1 MALFKAIRDILLS
14 AGQTSTIGGGVQ
26 ILSTADQD
34 SNGLNAIK
42 LSNAAGTLKGYVG
55 YRQNDLAGL
64 EIAGQST
71 SGSISAFLAFGNSRI
86 RISTS
91 GTEPI
96 NALFLNGAGLSLNGV
111 ICTGYT
117 AKSANFTATSLTST
131 IDCTNTITITLPTAV
146 GNSGRFH
153 TIKNSGTGV
162 ITIATTSSQTI
173 DGAATQSL
181 LTQWSKITVQSTG
194 ANWIIIS
201 N

>member
-1 MALFKAIRDILLS
+1 MALFKAIRNILLT

-42 LSNAAGTLKGYVG
+42 LFNAAGSSKGYIG
-55 YRQNDLAGL
+55 YRQNDLGGFEL
-64 EIAGQST
+64 GGGN
-71 SGSISAFLAFGNSRI
+71 GSNSAFIQLGASRMQAN
-86 RISTS
+86 T
-91 GTEPI
+91 
-96 NALFLNGAGLSLNGV
+96 NGAEGALLTLQDGIGLKLNGV
-111 ICTGYT
+111 IAPSYI
-117 AKSANFTATSLTST
+117 AKTANFTATSLTST

-146 GNSGRFH
+146 GQSGRIH

-173 DGAATQSL
+173 DGLTTQSL
-181 LTQWSKITVQSTG
+181 LTQYSKITVQSTG

>member
-34 SNGLNAIK
+34 SSGLNAIK
-42 LSNAAGTLKGYVG
+42 LFNAAGTIKGYVG
-55 YRQNDLAGL
+55 YRQNDLGGFEL
-64 EIAGQST
+64 G
-71 SGSISAFLAFGNSRI
+71 GGNGG
-86 RISTS
+86 TNS
-91 GTEPI
+91 GTI
-96 NALFLNGAGLSLNGV
+96 QFGTNAIQIASVGSLAAQCTTKDGSGTFFNGA
-111 ICTGYT
+111 IATGYV
-117 AKSANFTATSLTST
+117 AKSANFTATSQTST

-146 GNSGRFH
+146 GFAGRIH

-181 LTQWSKITVQSTG
+181 LTQYSKITVQSTG

>member
-1 MALFKAIRDILLS
+1 MALFKAIRNILLT
-14 AGQTSTIGGGVQ
+14 AGQTSSIGAASF
-26 ILSTADQD
+26 LSTADQTAD
-34 SNGLNAIK
+34 GLNAMK
-42 LSNAAGTLKGYVG
+42 VFNAAGTLKGYFG
-55 YRQNDLAGL
+55 YRQNDLAGV
-64 EIAGQST
+64 EIGGGNGTNQGNIQIGASRVQIN
-71 SGSISAFLAFGNSRI
+71 SIGGEAATATIQDGV
-86 RISTS
+86 
-91 GTEPI
+91 
-96 NALFLNGAGLSLNGV
+96 GLKLNGV
-111 ICTGYT
+111 IAPSYT

-146 GNSGRFH
+146 GQSGRIH

-181 LTQWSKITVQSTG
+181 ATQWSKITVQSTG

>member
-14 AGQTSTIGGGVQ
+14 AGQTSRIGAATF
-26 ILSTADQD
+26 LSASDQTSD
-34 SNGLNAIK
+34 GLNAIK

-55 YRQNDLAGL
+55 YRQNDLGGF
-64 EIAGQST
+64 EIAGQAS
-71 SGSISAFLAFGNSRI
+71 SGSLSSFIQFGNSRI
-86 RISTS
+86 KFLTS
-91 GTEPI
+91 GTENV
-96 NALFLNGAGLSLNGV
+96 NALFLDGAGLSLNGV
-111 ICTGYT
+111 ICTGYI
-117 AKSANFTATSLTST
+117 AKTANFTATSLTST

-181 LTQWSKITVQSTG
+181 ATQWSKITVQSTG

>member
-14 AGQTSTIGGGVQ
+14 AGQTSKIGSTTF
-26 ILSTADQD
+26 LSASDQD
-34 SNGLNAIK
+34 ADGLEAIK
-42 LSNAAGTLKGYVG
+42 FANLAGTSKGYIG
-55 YRQNDLAGL
+55 YKQNDLAGL
-64 EIAGQST
+64 ILGGGNGGHTARIQLG
-71 SGSISAFLAFGNSRI
+71 GSRCQII
-86 RISTS
+86 T
-91 GTEPI
+91 
-96 NALFLNGAGLSLNGV
+96 NGVEAGLLHVQDGLGLYINGV
-111 ICTGYT
+111 FSTKYI
-117 AKSANFTATSLTST
+117 AKTANFTATSLTST

-146 GNSGRFH
+146 GIAGRFH

-181 LTQWSKITVQSTG
+181 ATQWSKITVQSTG

>member
-1 MALFKAIRDILLS
+1 MALFKAIRNILLT
-14 AGQTSTIGGGVQ
+14 AGQTSSIGAASF
-26 ILSTADQD
+26 LSTADQTAD
-34 SNGLNAIK
+34 GLNAIK
-42 LSNAAGTLKGYVG
+42 VFNAAGTSKGYLG

-64 EIAGQST
+64 EIGGGNGSNTGTIQFGANRVQINTAGAESVSATFQD
-71 SGSISAFLAFGNSRI
+71 SI
-86 RISTS
+86 
-91 GTEPI
+91 
-96 NALFLNGAGLSLNGV
+96 GLKLNGV
-111 ICTGYT
+111 IAPSYI
-117 AKSANFTATSLTST
+117 AKTANFTATSLTST

-146 GNSGRFH
+146 GQSGRIH

>member
-1 MALFKAIRDILLS
+1 MALFKAIRNILLS
-14 AGQTSTIGGGVQ
+14 AGQTSSIGAATF
-26 ILSTADQD
+26 LSASDQTAD
-34 SNGLNAIK
+34 GLNAIK

-64 EIAGQST
+64 EIAGGNGST
-71 SGSISAFLAFGNSRI
+71 TSFIQFGNSRLKVI
-86 RISTS
+86 TT

-96 NALFLNGAGLSLNGV
+96 NALFLDGFGLSLNGV
-111 ICTGYT
+111 ICTGYI

-146 GNSGRFH
+146 GASGRFH

-181 LTQWSKITVQSTG
+181 ATQWSRITVQSTG

>member
-1 MALFKAIRDILLS
+1 MALFKAIRNILLT
-14 AGQTSTIGGGVQ
+14 AGQTSSIGAASF
-26 ILSTADQD
+26 LSTADQD

-42 LSNAAGTLKGYVG
+42 LFNAAGTQKGYVG

-64 EIAGQST
+64 ELGGGNGST
-71 SGSISAFLAFGNSRI
+71 QATIQFGSSSLKI
-86 RISTS
+86 
-91 GTEPI
+91 GTIGGE
-96 NALFLNGAGLSLNGV
+96 AATLTCKDGLGSVFNGV
-111 ICTGYT
+111 IAPSYIAKTG
-117 AKSANFTATSLTST
+117 NFTATSLTST

-146 GNSGRFH
+146 GQSGRIH

-181 LTQWSKITVQSTG
+181 ATQWSKITVQSTG

>member
-14 AGQTSTIGGGVQ
+14 AGQTSRIGAATF
-26 ILSTADQD
+26 LSASDQTAD
-34 SNGLNAIK
+34 GLNAIK
-42 LSNAAGTLKGYVG
+42 LSNLAGTLKGYLG
-55 YRQNDLAGL
+55 YRQNDLTGL
-64 EIAGQST
+64 EIAGGGGGT
-71 SGSISAFLAFGNSRI
+71 VSAFQQFGNSRI
-86 RISTS
+86 KFVTS
-91 GTEPI
+91 GSEPI
-96 NALFLNGAGLSLNGV
+96 NALFLDSAGLSLNGV
-111 ICTGYT
+111 ICTGYI

-173 DGAATQSL
+173 DGLTTQSL
-181 LTQWSKITVQSTG
+181 LTQYSKITVQSTG

>member
-1 MALFKAIRDILLS
+1 MALFKAIRNILLT
-14 AGQTSTIGGGVQ
+14 AGQTSSIGAASF
-26 ILSTADQD
+26 LSTADQTAD
-34 SNGLNAIK
+34 GLNAIK
-42 LSNAAGTLKGYVG
+42 LSNAAGTSKGYLG

-64 EIAGQST
+64 EIGGGNGSNTGTLQFGASRLQINTAGAEA
-71 SGSISAFLAFGNSRI
+71 ISATFQDGV
-86 RISTS
+86 
-91 GTEPI
+91 
-96 NALFLNGAGLSLNGV
+96 GLKLNGV
-111 ICTGYT
+111 IAPSYI
-117 AKSANFTATSLTST
+117 AKTANFTATSLTST

-181 LTQWSKITVQSTG
+181 ATQWSKITVQSTG

>member
-1 MALFKAIRDILLS
+1 MALFKAIRNILLT
-14 AGQTSTIGGGVQ
+14 AGQTSSIGAASF
-26 ILSTADQD
+26 LSTADQD

-42 LSNAAGTLKGYVG
+42 IYNAAGTIKGYVG
-55 YRQNDLAGL
+55 YRQNDLGGL
-64 EIAGQST
+64 ELGGGN
-71 SGSISAFLAFGNSRI
+71 GSNQGNIQIGASRVHISSIGAEAATLTCRDGFGSV
-86 RISTS
+86 
-91 GTEPI
+91 
-96 NALFLNGAGLSLNGV
+96 FNGV
-111 ICTGYT
+111 IAPSYI
-117 AKSANFTATSLTST
+117 AKTANFTATSLTST

-146 GNSGRFH
+146 GYSGRIH

-181 LTQWSKITVQSTG
+181 STQWSKITVQSTG

>member
-14 AGQTSTIGGGVQ
+14 AGQTSSIGAASF
-26 ILSTADQD
+26 LSTADQTSD
-34 SNGLNAIK
+34 GLNAIK
-42 LSNAAGTLKGYVG
+42 VFNAAGSLKGYVG

-64 EIAGQST
+64 EIGGQST
-71 SGSISAFLAFGNSRI
+71 SGVLSAFIQFGNNRIRFSTLGTESISA
-86 RISTS
+86 
-91 GTEPI
+91 
-96 NALFLNGAGLSLNGV
+96 LFLDGAGLSLNGV

>member
-1 MALFKAIRDILLS
+1 MALFKAIRNILLT
-14 AGQTSTIGGGVQ
+14 AGQTSSIGAASF
-26 ILSTADQD
+26 LSTADQD

-42 LSNAAGTLKGYVG
+42 LFNAAGTSKGYLG
-55 YRQNDLAGL
+55 YRQNDLSGL
-64 EIAGQST
+64 EIGGGN
-71 SGSISAFLAFGNSRI
+71 GSNSAFIQMANSQVKINTNGSESGNI
-86 RISTS
+86 TI
-91 GTEPI
+91 GDGI
-96 NALFLNGAGLSLNGV
+96 GLKLTGV
-111 ICTGYT
+111 IAPSYI
-117 AKSANFTATSLTST
+117 AKTANFTATSLTST

-146 GNSGRFH
+146 GQSGRIH

-173 DGAATQSL
+173 DGASTQSL

>member
-1 MALFKAIRDILLS
+1 MALFKAIRNILLT
-14 AGQTSTIGGGVQ
+14 AGQTSSIGAASF
-26 ILSTADQD
+26 LSTADQTAD
-34 SNGLNAIK
+34 GLNAMK
-42 LSNAAGTLKGYVG
+42 VFNAAGTLKGYFG

-64 EIAGQST
+64 EIAGGNGST
-71 SGSISAFLAFGNSRI
+71 TSFIQFGNSRLKV
-86 RISTS
+86 STS

-96 NALFLNGAGLSLNGV
+96 NALFLDGFGLSLNGV
-111 ICTGYT
+111 ICTGYI
-117 AKSANFTATSLTST
+117 AKTANFTATSLTST

-181 LTQWSKITVQSTG
+181 ATQWSKITVQSTG

>member
-14 AGQTSTIGGGVQ
+14 AGQTSSIGAASF
-26 ILSTADQD
+26 LSTADQTSD
-34 SNGLNAIK
+34 GLNAIK
-42 LSNAAGTLKGYVG
+42 VFNAAGSLKGYVG

-64 EIAGQST
+64 EIGGQST
-71 SGSISAFLAFGNSRI
+71 SGVLSAFIQFGNNRIRFSTLGTESISA
-86 RISTS
+86 
-91 GTEPI
+91 
-96 NALFLNGAGLSLNGV
+96 LFLDGAGLSLNGV

-153 TIKNSGTGV
+153 KIKNSGTGV

>member
-1 MALFKAIRDILLS
+1 MALFKAIRNILLT
-14 AGQTSTIGGGVQ
+14 AGQTSSIGAASF
-26 ILSTADQD
+26 LSTADQTAD
-34 SNGLNAIK
+34 GLNAIK
-42 LSNAAGTLKGYVG
+42 LSNAAGTSKGYLG

-64 EIAGQST
+64 EIGGGNGSNTGTLQFGASRLQINTAGAEA
-71 SGSISAFLAFGNSRI
+71 ISATFQDGV
-86 RISTS
+86 
-91 GTEPI
+91 
-96 NALFLNGAGLSLNGV
+96 GLKLNGV
-111 ICTGYT
+111 IAPSYI
-117 AKSANFTATSLTST
+117 AKTANFTATSLTST
-131 IDCTNTITITLPTAV
+131 IDFTNTITITLPTAV

-181 LTQWSKITVQSTG
+181 ATQWSKITVQSTG

>member
-26 ILSTADQD
+26 ILSTADQTSD
-34 SNGLNAIK
+34 GLNTIK
-42 LSNAAGTLKGYVG
+42 LFNAAGTSKGYVG
-55 YRQNDLAGL
+55 YRQNDLNGF
-64 EIAGQST
+64 EIGGGNGSST
-71 SGSISAFLAFGNSRI
+71 SFIQFGNSRLKL
-86 RISTS
+86 STT
-91 GTEPI
+91 GAEGI
-96 NALFLNGAGLSLNGV
+96 NALFLDGAGLSLNGV

-146 GNSGRFH
+146 GNSGRIH

-181 LTQWSKITVQSTG
+181 LTQYSKITVQSTG

>member
-1 MALFKAIRDILLS
+1 MALFKAIRNILLT
-14 AGQTSTIGGGVQ
+14 AGQTSSIGAASF
-26 ILSTADQD
+26 LSTADQTAD
-34 SNGLNAIK
+34 GLNAIK

-55 YRQNDLAGL
+55 YRQNDLGGF
-64 EIAGQST
+64 EIAGQAS
-71 SGSISAFLAFGNSRI
+71 SGSISTFMQFGNSRLKI
-86 RISTS
+86 VTS
-91 GTEPI
+91 GTEAI
-96 NALFLNGAGLSLNGV
+96 NALFLDGAGLSLNGV
-111 ICTGYT
+111 ICTGYI

-131 IDCTNTITITLPTAV
+131 IDCTNNITITLPTAV

>member
-1 MALFKAIRDILLS
+1 MALFKAIRNILLT

-42 LSNAAGTLKGYVG
+42 LFNAAGTSKGYLG
-55 YRQNDLAGL
+55 YRQNDVSGL
-64 EIAGQST
+64 EISGGNGSNTGTIQFGGNKIQFNT
-71 SGSISAFLAFGNSRI
+71 SGAESVSATFQDSV
-86 RISTS
+86 
-91 GTEPI
+91 
-96 NALFLNGAGLSLNGV
+96 GLKLNGV
-111 ICTGYT
+111 IAPSYI
-117 AKSANFTATSLTST
+117 AKTANFTATSLTST

-146 GNSGRFH
+146 GQTGRIH
-153 TIKNSGTGV
+153 IIKNSGTGV

-173 DGAATQSL
+173 DGLTTQSL
-181 LTQWSKITVQSTG
+181 LTQYSKIIVQSNG

>member
-1 MALFKAIRDILLS
+1 MALFKAIRNILLS
-14 AGQTSTIGGGVQ
+14 AGQTSSIGAATF
-26 ILSTADQD
+26 LSTADQTAD
-34 SNGLNAIK
+34 GLNAIK

-55 YRQNDLAGL
+55 YRQNDLGGF
-64 EIAGQST
+64 EIAGQAS
-71 SGSISAFLAFGNSRI
+71 SGSISTFMQFGNSRLKI
-86 RISTS
+86 VTS
-91 GTEPI
+91 GTEAI
-96 NALFLNGAGLSLNGV
+96 LAVFQDALGLVLNGV
-111 ICTGYT
+111 ISTGYI
-117 AKSANFTATSLTST
+117 AKTANFTATSLTST

-181 LTQWSKITVQSTG
+181 ATQWSKITVQSTG

>member
-1 MALFKAIRDILLS
+1 MALFKAIRNILLS
-14 AGQTSTIGGGVQ
+14 AGQTSNIGAATF
-26 ILSTADQD
+26 LSTADQTSD
-34 SNGLNAIK
+34 GLNAIK
-42 LSNAAGTLKGYVG
+42 VSNAAGTLKGYVG

-64 EIAGQST
+64 EIAGQSS
-71 SGSISAFLAFGNSRI
+71 SGSISTFMQFGNSRLKI
-86 RISTS
+86 VTS
-91 GTEPI
+91 GTEAI
-96 NALFLNGAGLSLNGV
+96 NALFLDGAGLSLNGV
-111 ICTGYT
+111 ICTGYI
-117 AKSANFTATSLTST
+117 AKTANFTATSLTST
-131 IDCTNTITITLPTAV
+131 INCTNTITITLPTAV

>member
-1 MALFKAIRDILLS
+1 MALFKAIRNILLT

-42 LSNAAGTLKGYVG
+42 LFNAAGTSKGYLG
-55 YRQNDLAGL
+55 YRQNDVSGL
-64 EIAGQST
+64 EISGGNGSNTGTIQFGGNKIQFNTAGAESV
-71 SGSISAFLAFGNSRI
+71 SATFQDSV
-86 RISTS
+86 
-91 GTEPI
+91 
-96 NALFLNGAGLSLNGV
+96 GLKLNGV
-111 ICTGYT
+111 IAPSYI
-117 AKSANFTATSLTST
+117 AKTANFTATSLTST

-146 GNSGRFH
+146 GQTGRIH
-153 TIKNSGTGV
+153 IIKNSGTGV

-181 LTQWSKITVQSTG
+181 ATQWSKITVQSTG

>member
-1 MALFKAIRDILLS
+1 MALFKAIRNILLT

-42 LSNAAGTLKGYVG
+42 LFNAAGTIKGYVG

-64 EIAGQST
+64 ELGGGN
-71 SGSISAFLAFGNSRI
+71 GSNQGYIQFGASRVQISSIGGEAATATIQDGV
-86 RISTS
+86 
-91 GTEPI
+91 
-96 NALFLNGAGLSLNGV
+96 GLKLNGV
-111 ICTGYT
+111 IAPSYT

-146 GNSGRFH
+146 GQTGRIH
-153 TIKNSGTGV
+153 IIKNSGTGV

>member
-1 MALFKAIRDILLS
+1 MALFKAIRNILLT
-14 AGQTSTIGGGVQ
+14 AGQTSSIGAASF
-26 ILSTADQD
+26 LSTADQTAD
-34 SNGLNAIK
+34 GLNAMK
-42 LSNAAGTLKGYVG
+42 VFNAAGTLKGYFG

-64 EIAGQST
+64 EIAGGNGST
-71 SGSISAFLAFGNSRI
+71 TSFIQFGNSRLKVI
-86 RISTS
+86 TS
-91 GTEPI
+91 GTEAI
-96 NALFLNGAGLSLNGV
+96 SALFLDGAGLSLNGV

>member
-1 MALFKAIRDILLS
+1 MALFKAIRNILLT

-42 LSNAAGTLKGYVG
+42 VFNAAGTIKGYVG

-64 EIAGQST
+64 ELGGGNGSNQAFIQFGSNRLQINSAGAEAV
-71 SGSISAFLAFGNSRI
+71 SAAFQDSV
-86 RISTS
+86 
-91 GTEPI
+91 
-96 NALFLNGAGLSLNGV
+96 GLRLNGV
-111 ICTGYT
+111 IAPSYT
-117 AKSANFTATSLTST
+117 AKTANFTATSLTST

-146 GNSGRFH
+146 GQSGRIH
-153 TIKNSGTGV
+153 TIKNSGSGV

>member
-1 MALFKAIRDILLS
+1 MALFKAIRNILLS
-14 AGQTSTIGGGVQ
+14 AGQTSSIGAASF
-26 ILSTADQD
+26 LSTADQD
-34 SNGLNAIK
+34 ANGLNAIK
-42 LSNAAGTLKGYVG
+42 LFNAAGTSKGYVG

-64 EIAGQST
+64 EI
-71 SGSISAFLAFGNSRI
+71 SGGNGSNQATIQFGGSSCK
-86 RISTS
+86 ISTI
-91 GTEPI
+91 GGEAATLI
-96 NALFLNGAGLSLNGV
+96 CKDGLGSVFNGV
-111 ICTGYT
+111 IAPSYI
-117 AKSANFTATSLTST
+117 AKTANFTATSLTST

-181 LTQWSKITVQSTG
+181 ATQWSKITVQSTG